1 MLKMRSKSMRTP
13 VAATI
18 GGGTDPD
25 LIAVAEWR
33 ARFEVGRAL
42 SKGEEPWM
50 VRQSVIRRFREEL
63 VAESFGEYADEALMA
78 AMQRGVEDALLQG
91 SAN

>member
-1 MLKMRSKSMRTP
+1 MRTMS
-13 VAATI
+13 AATI

-42 SKGEEPWM
+42 SRGEEPER
-50 VRQSVIRRFREEL
+50 VRRAVIRRFREEL
-63 VAESFGEYADEALMA
+63 DAESFGDYADEALMA
-78 AMQRGVEDALLQG
+78 AMQRGVEHALMQG
-91 SAN
+91 

>member
-1 MLKMRSKSMRTP
+1 MRTTS
-13 VAATI
+13 VAAI

-33 ARFEVGRAL
+33 AHFEVGRAL
-42 SKGEEPWM
+42 SRGEEPAR

-63 VAESFGEYADEALMA
+63 VAESYGEYVDEALMA
-78 AMQRGVEDALLQG
+78 AMQRGVEMALAQSLA
-91 SAN
+91 S